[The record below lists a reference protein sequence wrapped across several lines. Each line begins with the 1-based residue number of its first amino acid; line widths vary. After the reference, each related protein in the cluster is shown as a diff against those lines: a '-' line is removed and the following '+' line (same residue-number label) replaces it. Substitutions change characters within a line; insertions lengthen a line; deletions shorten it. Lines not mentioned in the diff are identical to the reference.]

1 MTSTSAENMLLH
13 NEEYWEL
20 LSHAAELG
28 LNTPRDEEPLT
39 GKAAQLHAAA
49 TFGIEATAHNT
60 HTN

>member
-1 MTSTSAENMLLH
+1 MTSTSAEKTLLD

-28 LNTPRDEEPLT
+28 LNTPREEEPLT